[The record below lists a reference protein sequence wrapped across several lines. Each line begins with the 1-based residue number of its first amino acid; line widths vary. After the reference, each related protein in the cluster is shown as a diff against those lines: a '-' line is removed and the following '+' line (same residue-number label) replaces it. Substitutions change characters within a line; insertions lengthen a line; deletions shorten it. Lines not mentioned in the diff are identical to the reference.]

1 MLTVLIPLAIQAASA
16 ETFRPNLTQ
25 YGHLSWRL
33 LDGAVAGAV
42 FGIAQTKDGYLWIAT
57 DGGLE
62 RFDGRQFQPWTIP
75 GNQVAY
81 SLLAARDGSLW
92 VGTGRGVVHVDHGRS
107 DLVKNLEAR
116 TNAFVE
122 ERDGSLWLV
131 RTRIHDRS
139 GPLCHMKG
147 GSVRC
152 YGAADGIQ
160 CPFGATLTQDRDGRL
175 WLGGASGVCSWRA
188 GESRFFP
195 VQNKSLANLEAVTA
209 VAARPDGSILA
220 GYIRPGADLGLQSMV
235 SGKSTP
241 FRADGIDGA
250 ALAVTTLLVDR
261 EGGIWIGT
269 DQDGIYHV
277 AGGRADHFTTAD
289 GLTSDSVQSFYEDR
303 EGSIWVGTISGL
315 DQFHRL
321 PIAPFSLHEGL
332 SSEQVASVLAARDGA
347 IWIASTQGIDVLRDG
362 KVSYIRKRDGLPG
375 EAATGFF
382 EDRAGR
388 IWAGVDDDLV
398 LYSGGRFTPLRKP
411 DGGPLGTVMQL
422 AQDANGDVWVISVG
436 RPYRLYRIRADR
448 FLDEVHLPA
457 MPARPIAYDRDG
469 TIVVPLKDGRIARYR
484 GGRLVDFGKERT
496 PSYLRELVTAPDG
509 SILGGGDTGIFRGMG
524 GTWAHLG
531 VDGGLPCENV
541 LGMVF
546 DKTGSLWLRLQC
558 GIAIIDAHSLAD
570 FWLNRSNRV
579 AVTLLDVTDGA
590 RPGSPSFTPEAA
602 RAPDGKLWFATDG
615 VLLVADPADLQT
627 NTQPPPVHVESIV
640 ADHRLY
646 PAAADAR
653 LPPLTRDVEIDYS
666 GLSFVVPQKVRY
678 RYRMLGLD
686 ESWQDVGPRRAAFF
700 MNLSP
705 GTYIFQVKASNND
718 GVWSPVGD
726 SIRFTILPAFY
737 QTLWFRLA
745 AAAAVV
751 VLLWLAFTMRLRYV
765 TSQVEARL
773 SERQAERVRIA
784 RELHDTLLQGFHGLM
799 ARFQVVA
806 NAAGEPTSAK
816 LEEILERADQL
827 LVQSRDRVR
836 DLRSADEG
844 GSPLSDALQSL
855 AFRLERDGSVPI
867 DVVLG
872 GTPVALNSDVHYE
885 VLAIAKEALTNAC
898 RHASATAIRCEL
910 TYTRSHLLL
919 TCTDNGRGIDPAVL
933 RAGGRDGHWGL
944 SGMEER
950 AREIGA
956 TLRIRSNPAQGT
968 KIELKVKA
976 RIAYSVRRPGAAS
989 VLASIRKWLRE
1000 IS

>member
-1 MLTVLIPLAIQAASA
+1 M
-16 ETFRPNLTQ
+16 
-25 YGHLSWRL
+25 
-33 LDGAVAGAV
+33 
-42 FGIAQTKDGYLWIAT
+42 
-57 DGGLE
+57 
-62 RFDGRQFQPWTIP
+62 
-75 GNQVAY
+75 
-81 SLLAARDGSLW
+81 
-92 VGTGRGVVHVDHGRS
+92 
-107 DLVKNLEAR
+107 
-116 TNAFVE
+116 
-122 ERDGSLWLV
+122 
-131 RTRIHDRS
+131 
-139 GPLCHMKG
+139 
-147 GSVRC
+147 
-152 YGAADGIQ
+152 
-160 CPFGATLTQDRDGRL
+160 
-175 WLGGASGVCSWRA
+175 
-188 GESRFFP
+188 
-195 VQNKSLANLEAVTA
+195 
-209 VAARPDGSILA
+209 
-220 GYIRPGADLGLQSMV
+220 
-235 SGKSTP
+235 
-241 FRADGIDGA
+241 
-250 ALAVTTLLVDR
+250 
-261 EGGIWIGT
+261 
-269 DQDGIYHV
+269 
-277 AGGRADHFTTAD
+277 
-289 GLTSDSVQSFYEDR
+289 
-303 EGSIWVGTISGL
+303 
-315 DQFHRL
+315 
-321 PIAPFSLHEGL
+321 
-332 SSEQVASVLAARDGA
+332 
-347 IWIASTQGIDVLRDG
+347 
-362 KVSYIRKRDGLPG
+362 
-375 EAATGFF
+375 
-382 EDRAGR
+382 
-388 IWAGVDDDLV
+388 
-398 LYSGGRFTPLRKP
+398 
-411 DGGPLGTVMQL
+411 
-422 AQDANGDVWVISVG
+422 
-436 RPYRLYRIRADR
+436 
-448 FLDEVHLPA
+448 
-457 MPARPIAYDRDG
+457 
-469 TIVVPLKDGRIARYR
+469 
-484 GGRLVDFGKERT
+484 
-496 PSYLRELVTAPDG
+496 
-509 SILGGGDTGIFRGMG
+509 
-524 GTWAHLG
+524 
-531 VDGGLPCENV
+531 
-541 LGMVF
+541 
-546 DKTGSLWLRLQC
+546 
-558 GIAIIDAHSLAD
+558 
-570 FWLNRSNRV
+570 
-579 AVTLLDVTDGA
+579 
-590 RPGSPSFTPEAA
+590 
-602 RAPDGKLWFATDG
+602 
-615 VLLVADPADLQT
+615 QT

-898 RHASATAIRCEL
+898 RHASATAIPVRAHLYEIASAADMRGQWPRN
-910 TYTRSHLLL
+910 RS
-919 TCTDNGRGIDPAVL
+919 R
-933 RAGGRDGHWGL
+933 RAACRRARRALGPVGN
-944 SGMEER
+944 EER